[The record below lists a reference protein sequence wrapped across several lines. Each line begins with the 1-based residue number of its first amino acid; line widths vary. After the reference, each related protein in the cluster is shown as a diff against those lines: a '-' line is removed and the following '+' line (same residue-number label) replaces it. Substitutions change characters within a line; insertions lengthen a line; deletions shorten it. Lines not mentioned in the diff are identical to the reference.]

1 MSRNSRHIPPDEWRS
16 SRVEKVN
23 MVFDLLV
30 DGSKTGQQLATELD
44 VAATTV
50 IRIIHDL
57 RLILGHD
64 DTITVITEPQ
74 GPKEPHLYKLV
85 GNYEQSVQWRHGRI
99 SNLEARL
106 RVDEYSMRSIAR
118 GTDKRMT
125 DGKKAVKIERTL
137 RYLREELA
145 EMDV

>member
-57 RLILGHD
+57 RLVLGHD

-74 GPKEPHLYKLV
+74 GLKEPHLYTLV

-99 SNLEARL
+99 SNIEARL
-106 RVDEYSMRSIAR
+106 RVDEYSMMSIAR
-118 GTDKRMT
+118 GTDKRT
-125 DGKKAVKIERTL
+125 VDGKKAVKIERTL